1 MPCPYAALIVTNGC
15 HFSGSASS
23 GKIAS
28 TGHSGSQAPQSMH
41 SSGSITSIRPASWM
55 QSTGQTSMHDLSL
68 MSMQGSPITY
78 VIGRLLYRREQ
89 RVDQFTRALEQRGAR
104 ADLVEAGGVG

>member
-1 MPCPYAALIVTNGC
+1 MRGRVLVDELADLREAARFNAALIFTNGS

-41 SSGSITSIRPASWM
+41 SSRIDHEHALADVDAVDGAHVDAGEILDVDARL
-55 QSTGQTSMHDLSL
+55 GDHVRHRKSL
-68 MSMQGSPITY
+68 
-78 VIGRLLYRREQ
+78 
-89 RVDQFTRALEQRGAR
+89 
-104 ADLVEAGGVG
+104 